1 MAGTSWGPFFAA
13 NDIKSKHV
21 KLPCPGPLH
30 GLWGGRKD
38 ELSGLMSPLSASLVW
53 FLQQQLRRVLRIS

>member
-38 ELSGLMSPLSASLVW
+38 EFSGLMSPPVRIPCLVPAAAAAART
-53 FLQQQLRRVLRIS
+53 LY